1 MILPTRN
8 IAPDRA
14 LLTVAGEVFQLLR
27 RPETVSGL
35 WDRLR
40 GANAQRPLAYG
51 WFLLAVDLLFVL
63 GAVGYNEHGLLE
75 RTSGRNT

>member
-14 LLTVAGEVFQLLR
+14 LLTVSGEVYQHLA

-35 WDRLR
+35 WDRVR
-40 GANAQRPLAYG
+40 GTNAARPLAYS
-51 WFLLAVDLLFVL
+51 WFLLAVDLLFVIGL
-63 GAVGYNEHGLLE
+63 VAYDERGLLV
-75 RTSGRNT
+75 RTTNRPT

>member
-14 LLTVAGEVFQLLR
+14 LLTVSGEVFQLLR
-27 RPETVSGL
+27 HPETVSGL
-35 WDRLR
+35 WDRIR
-40 GANAQRPLAYG
+40 GANASRPLAYS

-63 GAVGYNEHGLLE
+63 GLVAYDDRGLLV
-75 RTSGRNT
+75 RTTNRPS

>member
-14 LLTVAGEVFQLLR
+14 LLTISGEVFQLLG

-35 WDRLR
+35 WDRVR
-40 GANAQRPLAYG
+40 GANASRPLAYG
-51 WFLLAVDLLFVL
+51 WFLLSVDLLFVIGL
-63 GAVGYNEHGLLE
+63 VAFDDRGLLV
-75 RTSGRNT
+75 RTTNRPT